1 VVTETFSGGAMTG
14 GEGKA
19 GAGDVGRNLDLVWV
33 DLPCDLSRS
42 SFLRGRVGSG
52 GGSSLRCRRISR
64 AGS

>member
-1 VVTETFSGGAMTG
+1 MTG

-19 GAGDVGRNLDLVWV
+19 GAGDVGRNLDLFWV

-64 AGS
+64 ASS